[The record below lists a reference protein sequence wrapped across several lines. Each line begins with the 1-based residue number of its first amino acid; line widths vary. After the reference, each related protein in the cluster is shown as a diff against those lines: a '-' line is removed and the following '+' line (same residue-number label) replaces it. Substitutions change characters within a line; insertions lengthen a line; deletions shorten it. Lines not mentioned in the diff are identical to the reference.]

1 MLYVLLSSSQERH
14 GDPSAKTSNFM
25 AAHPSVS
32 PFATP
37 MMPLESEE
45 GISYDGEGSILHK
58 TCLFQTVLE
67 THPFPFLF
75 CNFLCLSL
83 VLQFA
88 SFWLSFSCQWLPN

>member
-1 MLYVLLSSSQERH
+1 MLMLYILLSSSQERH

-25 AAHPSVS
+25 AARPSVS

-45 GISYDGEGSILHK
+45 GISYDGEG
-58 TCLFQTVLE
+58 LFQTVLE

-75 CNFLCLSL
+75 F
-83 VLQFA
+83 
-88 SFWLSFSCQWLPN
+88 

>member
-1 MLYVLLSSSQERH
+1 MLMLYVLLSSSQERH

-25 AAHPSVS
+25 AARPSVS

-37 MMPLESEE
+37 MLPLESEE

-67 THPFPFLF
+67 THPFLF
-75 CNFLCLSL
+75 FFVTLSAYPCY
-83 VLQFA
+83 FN
-88 SFWLSFSCQWLPN
+88 LPAFG